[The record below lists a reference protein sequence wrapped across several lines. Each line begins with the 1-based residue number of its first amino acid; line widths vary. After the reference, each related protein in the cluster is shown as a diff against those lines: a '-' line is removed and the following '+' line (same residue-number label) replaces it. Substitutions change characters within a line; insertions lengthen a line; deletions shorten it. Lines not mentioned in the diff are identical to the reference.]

1 MKVSYYALFYRKT
14 LKGIR
19 NLDMKKLLM
28 LILSL
33 SMATVAFASCDMFM
47 TSSSVES
54 TVSTPASS
62 EEAETKEYSVVFLQA
77 GQEDV
82 VVVVEQGGSVAE
94 ADIPEPVQVEGY
106 TTVWN
111 AEDLAKLTNV
121 TTNLTVNTVAT
132 ANKYTI
138 TFEAG
143 AGVDFPETQEVTYD
157 ASFTLETPVRAGYT
171 FGGWFVKG
179 TETVITDGTW
189 KTANDVTLVAKWTK
203 TASDIV
209 AVTFDYGN
217 GQTVMKTVVKG
228 GTLTDIPAFPTD
240 AGYDYAWS
248 VTDFTAIENHM
259 TVKLI
264 ATAKVFEIT
273 YDANGGTFASGTS
286 NKQYVTYGEAYALAN
301 PTVTKE
307 GLEFAGWEYR
317 EGTLPT
323 GTWNL
328 VTNVTLYAKWVEPAP
343 EMVTV
348 TFNYGNGQTVV
359 KTVVKGSA
367 LTDIPAFPTDAGYDY
382 AWSVTDF
389 TAIGSDMTVNLIAT
403 AKTYTVTYDANG
415 GTFAAGA
422 VTSETVTFGS
432 EYALTYPTVSY
443 VGYNFA
449 GWIAVEGSMPVGD
462 VWNVASNV
470 TLQAKWDAKGTASVT
485 FVYANGETATS
496 ASIYVGDS
504 LTAIPNP
511 TDKTVTG
518 YTVDTNW
525 YTDSA
530 CTTVASFENITASMT
545 VYAKKTAKTY
555 TVTYIDGGES
565 KTATATYDAKFS
577 LGDLEKEGY
586 LFMGWRDNDGNLIL
600 AADQEITW
608 KYDCDMTLTALWM
621 LEEGEWTKNY

>member
-1 MKVSYYALFYRKT
+1 
-14 LKGIR
+14 
-19 NLDMKKLLM
+19 MKKLLM

-33 SMATVAFASCDMFM
+33 SMATVAFTSCDMLM
-47 TSSSVES
+47 SGSSVES
-54 TVSTPASS
+54 TISSTTS

-82 VVVVEQGGSVAE
+82 TVVVEQGSSVAE
-94 ADIPEPVQVEGY
+94 ADIPAPVQVEGY

-111 AEDLAKLTNV
+111 ADDLAKLTNV
-121 TTNLTVNTVAT
+121 TSNLTVNTVMT

-143 AGVDFPETQEVTYD
+143 EGVDFPETQEVTYD
-157 ASFTLETPVRAGYT
+157 ANFTLEAPVRAGYT

-179 TETVITDGTW
+179 TETVLTGGTW
-189 KTANDVTLVAKWTK
+189 KTASDVTLIAKWTE
-203 TASDIV
+203 TLSEMV
-209 AVTFDYGN
+209 LVTFDYGN
-217 GQTVMKTVVKG
+217 KTIMKSVVKG

-240 AGYDYAWS
+240 PGYDYAWS

-259 TVKLI
+259 TVNLI

-286 NKQYVTYGEAYALAN
+286 NKQYVTYGETYALAN

-328 VTNVTLYAKWVEPAP
+328 ASNVTLYAKWVEPAP

-348 TFNYGNGQTVV
+348 TFHFSNGQTVV
-359 KTVVKGSA
+359 KSVVKGGA

-389 TAIGSDMTVNLIAT
+389 TSIGSDMTVNLIAT

-415 GTFAAGA
+415 GTFASGA
-422 VTSETVTFGS
+422 ITSETVTFGS

-449 GWIAVEGSMPVGD
+449 GWIAVEGSMPVGN

-504 LTAIPNP
+504 LTTIPNP
-511 TDKTVTG
+511 AEKTVTG

-555 TVTYIDGGES
+555 TVTYVVDGVS
-565 KTATATYDAKFS
+565 KTATATYDGKFS
-577 LGDLEKEGY
+577 LDSPEKDGY
-586 LFMGWRDNDGNLIL
+586 IFMGWRDNEGDLII

-608 KYDCDMTLTALWM
+608 NYDSDMTLTALWM
-621 LEEGEWTKNY
+621 MEEGDWTKNY